1 MNTVFLPSYSAGS
14 DVYNQIPKVCGAYGK
29 TAVVIGGKTAISKAK
44 DALLAGV
51 HNSNIEI
58 IDFIWYG
65 GDSTYANIK
74 KLAQNPQFQKADMV
88 FAVGGGRAIDTCKTL
103 CDMENK
109 PVFPFQ
115 Q

>member
-1 MNTVFLPSYSAGS
+1 MNTVFLPSYSVGS

-74 KLAQNPQFQKADMV
+74 K
-88 FAVGGGRAIDTCKTL
+88 TCSKSSISKSRYGF
-103 CDMENK
+103 CCRRWSCY
-109 PVFPFQ
+109 
-115 Q
+115 

>member
-1 MNTVFLPSYSAGS
+1 MNTVFLPSYSVGS
-14 DVYNQIPKVCGAYGK
+14 DVYNQIPKVCGSYGK

-74 KLAQNPQFQKADMV
+74 KLAQNPQFQQADMV

-103 CDMENK
+103 CDM
-109 PVFPFQ
+109 
-115 Q
+115 

>member
-1 MNTVFLPSYSAGS
+1 MNTVFLPSYSVGS

-74 KLAQNPQFQKADMV
+74 K
-88 FAVGGGRAIDTCKTL
+88 TCPKSSISKSRYGF
-103 CDMENK
+103 CCRRWSCY
-109 PVFPFQ
+109 
-115 Q
+115 